1 METPPT
7 PPRIDESSGVKR
19 DRGDFEDD
27 CEALNNVLQSIFN
40 GPKEDSDSG
49 SSTAST
55 TTSSET
61 IKRID
66 LTEAEKAE
74 LEDLDILNEQIKNY
88 RNQRNLLR
96 QQVELNR
103 AKKIAQA
110 QEDAE
115 VKKQRLKSEMEQYKK
130 MLDELKEKLER
141 SNTILPL
148 EQRMDLSKNL
158 MGLISNY
165 VTNYEIIQELEQHRG
180 PERNLEELFNAAIQI
195 ITSMASYGYENGPQI
210 AAKIGSLL
218 AGTIIMAGS
227 IYATSQTVPDNCGAL
242 ILLSKYMQSAT
253 TTAGGLYFLQRG
265 GVDVTGMLEGIGGRT
280 RECLRDGCQRIKN
293 SLTDFLQAGIHAL
306 ENQYDVFSDNY
317 STESK
322 QSGETNVSN
331 AGASVAILDLGIN
344 TSDEDKIEQIL
355 DGSVPEIGYG
365 PIPDS
370 IAQFSQGTNISGLT
384 GDGSQG
390 FDDSQGYGFAPPN
403 SLASGINGGRKRK
416 SRRHMKSKRT
426 RKGRKGRRG
435 KGRMTKKGRKH
446 HRTLKRYRSKGRR

>member
-1 METPPT
+1 METPP
-7 PPRIDESSGVKR
+7 RIEETAGVKR
-19 DRGDFEDD
+19 DRGEFEDD
-27 CEALNNVLQSIFN
+27 CEALNSLLQSIFHGLN
-40 GPKEDSDSG
+40 DPS
-49 SSTAST
+49 
-55 TTSSET
+55 
-61 IKRID
+61 IPP
-66 LTEAEKAE
+66 TEAEKAQ
-74 LEDLDILNEQIKNY
+74 LADLDVLNTQLKQKITFDKARREEREKMEQSQAAAEMQKE
-88 RNQRNLLR
+88 
-96 QQVELNR
+96 EL
-103 AKKIAQA
+103 KT
-110 QEDAE
+110 EMAE
-115 VKKQRLKSEMEQYKK
+115 VEQMVDEIKK
-130 MLDELKEKLER
+130 KLIS
-141 SNTILPL
+141 SNAILPRKN
-148 EQRMDLSKNL
+148 RMELSRNMLTL
-158 MGLISNY
+158 MSNY
-165 VTNYEIIQELEQHRG
+165 VTNYQIIQELEQHGG
-180 PERNLEELFNAAIQI
+180 PKRNLDELFNAAIQV
-195 ITSMASYGYENGPQI
+195 ITAMASYGYENGPQI

-355 DGSVPEIGYG
+355 DGSVPEIGYA